1 MSHGQT
7 KDSGTQRTLRF
18 FFSVYRVLV
27 TFILP
32 RAETVAETKNRLT
45 KNGEVH

>member
-1 MSHGQT
+1 MDKPKIQEH
-7 KDSGTQRTLRF
+7 KELLDF

-32 RAETVAETKNRLT
+32 RAETVAETKKRLT